1 MNPLLKGLNQKKDE
15 MLALLRQLV
24 ELESPSTEKA
34 AVDRVARLLGD
45 CIAQRGGKV
54 RVFPSRQAGDILRA
68 EFKFTSGRAAGQIL
82 LLGHMD
88 TVWEMGTIAKMPFH
102 VAKGRAYG
110 PGSYDMKAGIVI
122 ALYALDAVRAAGEGM
137 RKNVVLLLTAD
148 QETGSKASRGVI
160 EKEAWKSDCA
170 LVLESA
176 HGPEGALKTA
186 RKGVGEYEIRVQG
199 RAAHAG
205 LEPEKGASAIVELSR
220 QLLRTLDFADEK
232 RGITINPGV
241 IQGGTRSN
249 VVAAEAVARVDVRI
263 TRLADGAK
271 LHRRFMGLKPFD
283 KWTKLTVSGGINRP
297 PLERTKATAE
307 LFGKAKKLGREL
319 GLNLSEVAVGGGS
332 DGNFTSALGVPTLDG
347 MGSVGDGA
355 HANYEHVVISELPR
369 RAALLARLIL
379 ELGK

>member
-1 MNPLLKGLNQKKDE
+1 MNQLLKGLEQKKAE
-15 MLALLRQLV
+15 MLALLRRLV
-24 ELESPSTEKA
+24 EMESPSTDKA
-34 AVDRVARLLGD
+34 AVDRVGRLLAE
-45 CIAQRGGKV
+45 CIAQRGANV
-54 RVFPSRQAGDILRA
+54 RVFPSPLSGDILRA
-68 EFKFTSGRAAGQIL
+68 EFRVALGRAKGQIL

-88 TVWEMGTIAKMPFH
+88 TVWEMGTLAKMPFRI
-102 VAKGRAYG
+102 AQGRAYG
-110 PGSYDMKAGIVI
+110 PGSFDMKAGIVI
-122 ALYALDAVRAAGEGM
+122 ALFALDAVRAASEGM

-148 QETGSKASRGVI
+148 EETGSKASRGMI
-160 EKEAWKSDCA
+160 EKEARKSDCA

-176 HGPEGALKTA
+176 HGPHGALKTA

-220 QLLRTLDFADEK
+220 QVLRVLDFADAK

-241 IQGGTRSN
+241 IQGGTRGN
-249 VVAAEAVARVDVRI
+249 VVAAEATARVDVRI

-271 LHRRFMGLKPFD
+271 LHRQFMGLKPFD
-283 KWTKLTVSGGINRP
+283 KRTKLTVSGGINRP
-297 PLERTKATAE
+297 PLERTAGTVE
-307 LFGKAKKLGREL
+307 LFGKAQQVGREL
-319 GLNLSEVAVGGGS
+319 GMNLNEVAVGGGS

-347 MGSVGDGA
+347 LGAVGDGA
-355 HANYEHVVISELPR
+355 HASYEHVVISELPR